1 MQKEI
6 EIRWCQLCD
15 TPITM
20 TAALTPIAP
29 HRGLRGAQ
37 LFTDGKLVHILL
49 SPKRTAIRMRS
60 IERKKQTTYIVRLVE
75 QVLESNPAPTTAELV
90 EAINTP
96 AEQV

>member
-1 MQKEI
+1 MTEET

-15 TPITM
+15 APITM

-75 QVLESNPAPTTAELV
+75 QVIEGNPEATAAEIV
-90 EAINTP
+90 DAMNVP
-96 AEQV
+96 EQV